1 VYDINRIDATRSDH
15 RWGIVLAG
23 GNGTRLRDL
32 VYRKRA
38 DYLPKQY
45 LNFTGKRSMLEHTL
59 DRAEKLI
66 PAPKLLTVI
75 AREHLQFP
83 EVSRQIAARP
93 QECIIVQPENK
104 DTGPGILLPLMH
116 LHKRNPAAVV
126 TIFPA
131 DHFILEEA
139 VFMQHVEQAFHIVET
154 DDSLMVLLGTEP
166 TEPDAE
172 YGYVLYEEQIDK
184 LYLDGGRTVEM
195 FVEKPPADAAKRM
208 MRNGALWNTLILVA
222 TCETLL
228 RAIKGVAP
236 RLYGAFETIQD
247 AIGTADE
254 QRVTERVYQTLPSVN
269 FSKDMLEVL
278 PYEFR
283 RALRVLPV
291 RGVTWSD
298 WGTADRLSSSVRDMG
313 ASAHLPSV
321 SVRQDPQ
328 QVGHGLNK
336 VTGSSA
342 LENRRMAV
350 KES

>member
-1 VYDINRIDATRSDH
+1 MYDVNRIDAARSDH

-131 DHFILEEA
+131 DHFILEER

-154 DDSLMVLLGTEP
+154 DDSRMVLLGTQP

-236 RLYGAFETIQD
+236 RLYGAFETIHD